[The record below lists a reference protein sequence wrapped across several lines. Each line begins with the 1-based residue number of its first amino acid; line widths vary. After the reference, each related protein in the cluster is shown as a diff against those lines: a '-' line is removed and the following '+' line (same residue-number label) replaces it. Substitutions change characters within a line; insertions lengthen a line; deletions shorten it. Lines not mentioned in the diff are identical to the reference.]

1 MATKTGDLRC
11 YLEPQLKEAFIALAS
26 KSDMTPSAM
35 LRAMVIDALRF
46 QGLLPESSSYDLLK
60 GMVVN
65 A

>member
-1 MATKTGDLRC
+1 
-11 YLEPQLKEAFIALAS
+11 
-26 KSDMTPSAM
+26 MTPSAM